1 MRRQSVLASHVS
13 QVYNR
18 CRRALARLGTGR
30 VRSGN
35 DVSEVRDLQVRVAVV
50 GHPAHRPLLEDVLGA
65 GNYNVLFVD
74 SPMGAYSE
82 IARSMPDRIIVCVE
96 TDDLQGFQLLS
107 MLKLDPRT
115 RSIPVITYV
124 GYPADEGAS
133 AFRDENDA
141 LVRDSPATMMH

>member
-1 MRRQSVLASHVS
+1 MRPVS
-13 QVYNR
+13 DV
-18 CRRALARLGTGR
+18 
-30 VRSGN
+30 N
-35 DVSEVRDLQVRVAVV
+35 DVRGVQERVAVV

-74 SPMGAYSE
+74 STMGAYSE
-82 IARSMPDRIIVCVE
+82 IARSLPDRIIVCVE

-115 RSIPVITYV
+115 RSIPVVTYV

-133 AFRDENDA
+133 ALRDESDA
-141 LVRDSPATMMH
+141 LLRDSPATMMH